1 MSKEK
6 LEIAAFGMGCF
17 WGPDTLFGAQKG
29 VVRTRVGYAGGTKD
43 NPTYKDIEDHTET
56 ILIEFDSEQISYLE
70 LLELFWDN
78 HFYSYSKKRGKNQY
92 ASRIFHTGEE
102 QQRQAEESQLKKE
115 QKEEVA
121 TEIQKLN
128 FTVAENYHQKYRLRH
143 SKMMKNFSEMTP
155 EEFRDS
161 PLAAKL
167 NGYVAGHL
175 NLKEIEK
182 FDLEIEPSLKDRVIN
197 SARNFL

>member
-1 MSKEK
+1 
-6 LEIAAFGMGCF
+6 
-17 WGPDTLFGAQKG
+17 
-29 VVRTRVGYAGGTKD
+29 
-43 NPTYKDIEDHTET
+43 
-56 ILIEFDSEQISYLE
+56 
-70 LLELFWDN
+70 
-78 HFYSYSKKRGKNQY
+78 
-92 ASRIFHTGEE
+92 
-102 QQRQAEESQLKKE
+102 
-115 QKEEVA
+115 
-121 TEIQKLN
+121 
-128 FTVAENYHQKYRLRH
+128 
-143 SKMMKNFSEMTP
+143 MTP